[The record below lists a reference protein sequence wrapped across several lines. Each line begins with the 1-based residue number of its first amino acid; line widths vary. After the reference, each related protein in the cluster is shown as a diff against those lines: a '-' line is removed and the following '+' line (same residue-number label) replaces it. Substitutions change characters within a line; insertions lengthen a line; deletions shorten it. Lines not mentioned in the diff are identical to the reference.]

1 MESLRQDLH
10 FALRVLRK
18 SPATTAVAI
27 LTLGIAIGATTSI
40 FSVVSAL
47 LLKPLPFPAAER
59 LVAVDDVQPN
69 SGATGDGDLSWPEF
83 LDLRAHAPDLTGMA
97 AYAGGASNLSGR
109 GEPLRVTSRFVSEG
123 FFDVL
128 GAPPVMGRVFSHEE
142 HLKNGPRAV
151 MVSPSFWHSKLG
163 DAPLGTS
170 LILDGEPHTLVG
182 VANSTAET
190 IQPAEVWIPFE
201 ERYTSD
207 QRGSHFFYALGRLAP
222 GVTLQKAQAD
232 LAGVAAQLA
241 KAANAEHLASLR
253 PLRQKIRGSAAPILS
268 LLLAA
273 VATVLLIAAVNLANV
288 LLARASG
295 RVREFAVRRALGASA
310 WRLARQL
317 LIESA
322 VLGLAGGALG
332 LLLSLWGRDAA
343 LHAWPATMPKLN
355 EAPLDGRVLA
365 FAVAVSLFTGLAIGL
380 LPALQS
386 SRGDLHSDLR
396 EGSGATSAKGRL
408 RSALVVAQ
416 SALAVLLLIF
426 AGLLLQS
433 FSRLLHQD
441 PGFAVEHTIS
451 VRVSLPDSKY
461 PTNEK
466 RAQFVRDVLARMQAL
481 PGVRAAGASTGLPLG
496 DHTSIGDFQVVGRPP
511 LPERD
516 QPYAEKRMVTGGYF
530 PALGIPLLQGRF
542 LQDREPVRA
551 VVINEALARHTFP
564 GQDPI
569 GQRIDGGMFESKDS
583 DAIIVGVVG
592 NVKQHDLSATPTME
606 IDYPYDQI
614 AWGHV
619 EIVVRATGEPA
630 ALFGPLKAQVLSV
643 DPDQA
648 VARIRTLS
656 EMMEATV
663 GTQKLSAQLL
673 GGFSL
678 AALLLAAL
686 GIYGVV
692 SYGVTRRER
701 EIGVR
706 MALGAAGRDVLAM
719 VLREGLTLTLLGV
732 AIGAVVALGSARFL
746 SSFLYGISGSDPLT
760 YLVVA
765 VTLSLVAALASLLP
779 ARRATKV
786 DPASALRAE

>member
-1 MESLRQDLH
+1 M
-10 FALRVLRK
+10 
-18 SPATTAVAI
+18 
-27 LTLGIAIGATTSI
+27 
-40 FSVVSAL
+40 
-47 LLKPLPFPAAER
+47 
-59 LVAVDDVQPN
+59 
-69 SGATGDGDLSWPEF
+69 
-83 LDLRAHAPDLTGMA
+83 
-97 AYAGGASNLSGR
+97 
-109 GEPLRVTSRFVSEG
+109 
-123 FFDVL
+123 
-128 GAPPVMGRVFSHEE
+128 
-142 HLKNGPRAV
+142 
-151 MVSPSFWHSKLG
+151 
-163 DAPLGTS
+163 
-170 LILDGEPHTLVG
+170 
-182 VANSTAET
+182 
-190 IQPAEVWIPFE
+190 
-201 ERYTSD
+201 
-207 QRGSHFFYALGRLAP
+207 
-222 GVTLQKAQAD
+222 
-232 LAGVAAQLA
+232 
-241 KAANAEHLASLR
+241 
-253 PLRQKIRGSAAPILS
+253 
-268 LLLAA
+268 
-273 VATVLLIAAVNLANV
+273 
-288 LLARASG
+288 
-295 RVREFAVRRALGASA
+295 
-310 WRLARQL
+310 
-317 LIESA
+317 
-322 VLGLAGGALG
+322 
-332 LLLSLWGRDAA
+332 
-343 LHAWPATMPKLN
+343 
-355 EAPLDGRVLA
+355 
-365 FAVAVSLFTGLAIGL
+365 
-380 LPALQS
+380 
-386 SRGDLHSDLR
+386 
-396 EGSGATSAKGRL
+396 
-408 RSALVVAQ
+408 
-416 SALAVLLLIF
+416 
-426 AGLLLQS
+426 
-433 FSRLLHQD
+433 
-441 PGFAVEHTIS
+441 VEHTIS